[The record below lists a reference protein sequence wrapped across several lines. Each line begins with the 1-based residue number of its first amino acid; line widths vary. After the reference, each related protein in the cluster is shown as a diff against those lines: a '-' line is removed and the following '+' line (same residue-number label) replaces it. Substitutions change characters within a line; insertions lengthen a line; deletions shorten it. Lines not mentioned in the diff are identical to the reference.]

1 MPTDAKVTEIMGMVG
16 RAKGDREVLE
26 DRWLNYYKLYRNWRG
41 QENLR
46 GRSNVGIP
54 LAFEWVEVV
63 KSRLFDIFAGKRP
76 YVRVKGREPSDD
88 LPAKLVQEY
97 QNYQYDLAGYRDLV
111 YNVLTQVLIYGTGI
125 AKIPWKYEE
134 REKFVDV
141 PIFPD
146 APQFG
151 TIPQKMTVPTYDN
164 VAFDL
169 VDVFDFLVDPEATSL
184 DNAEWCAH
192 KTRRTLAYLEDME
205 RRGIY
210 KNVNAVKLEV
220 SEEDKDGMSGGG
232 TETDIRKQEILTIEG
247 HLADKNLLLKP
258 IDVLEVC
265 RKSDNSITTIV
276 RGKHLVREGDN
287 PFRHGKFPYVV
298 AKIISTPHEFYGIGL
313 IEAGAPSAKIMEDL
327 LNNGLDS
334 LNFSINPMI
343 GVDKTRIEDTEL
355 VSRPGGF
362 YHTIGDPRS
371 ALFPLTIPDASQGT
385 LIWFQLVNE
394 LAKKG
399 TGIVDYLVGQT
410 SQSKTATEASLMTNE
425 AAKRIGMH
433 IKMFGLT
440 FVSELAKMVY
450 ELTGQFT
457 TEMQTVRVT
466 AMAGSPYEMV
476 KITPDTFGANVDF
489 IWESEDREMNN
500 MVAVQQLMQALAV
513 AQTHPVLAQFVP
525 IIFEKMLEKYDMHE
539 NDELKQAAQF
549 AKEMAPA
556 YQALIMQQMQSQ
568 IAAGNAQ
575 AQARAG
581 GVGNAARPAGGGAG
595 NIAASA
601 QTSANP
607 SLGNAPVS

>member
-1 MPTDAKVTEIMGMVG
+1 MPEDKKVTDIMGMVN
-16 RAKGDREVLE
+16 RAKADREVLE
-26 DRWLNYYKLYRNWRG
+26 DRWLNYYKLYRNWRN
-41 QENLR
+41 QTNIK

-63 KSRLFDIFAGKRP
+63 KSRLFDIFFGKRP

-88 LPAKLVQEY
+88 LNAKLVQEY
-97 QNYQYDLAGYRDLV
+97 QNYQYDLAGYRKLGYD
-111 YNVLTQVLIYGTGI
+111 VLTQVLIYGMGI
-125 AKIPWKYEE
+125 AKVPWKYEE
-134 REKFVDV
+134 QEKFVDV
-141 PIFPD
+141 PIFPEF
-146 APQFG
+146 PQGG
-151 TIPQKMTVPTYDN
+151 TVPRKMTVPVYDN
-164 VAFDL
+164 VSFDL
-169 VDVFDFLVDPEATSL
+169 VDVFDFLVDPEATCL
-184 DNAEWCAH
+184 EDAAWCAH
-192 KTRRTLAYLEDME
+192 KTRRTLEYLIEME

-210 KNVNAVKLEV
+210 KNIDAVKLEMSV
-220 SEEDKDGMSGGG
+220 EESEGSGGG
-232 TETDIRKQEILTIEG
+232 TETDIRKQEILAIEG
-247 HLADKNLLLKP
+247 HLPDKNLLLKP
-258 IDVLEVC
+258 IDVLEVW
-265 RKSDNSITTIV
+265 RKSNNSVITIV
-276 RGKHLVREGDN
+276 RGKHIVRDQTN
-287 PFRHGKFPYVV
+287 PFRHGRFPFVT
-298 AKIISTPHEFYGIGL
+298 AKIISTPHEFWGIGL

-334 LNFSINPMI
+334 LNFSINPII
-343 GVDKTRIEDTEL
+343 GVDSTRIEDTEL

-362 YHTIGDPRS
+362 FHTTGDPRT
-371 ALFPLTIPDASQGT
+371 ALYPLTIPDASIGT
-385 LIWFQLVNE
+385 LTWFQLVNE

-440 FVSELAKMVY
+440 FISELAKMVY

-457 TEMQTVRVT
+457 TQEQTVRVT
-466 AMAGSPYEMV
+466 AMAGSPYELIN
-476 KITPDTFGANVDF
+476 ITPDTFGASVDF
-489 IWESEDREMNN
+489 VWESEDREMNN

-581 GVGNAARPAGGGAG
+581 GVGNAPRPAGGGAG